1 MNENIFTSLVII
13 LSPILIFA
21 WVNLLYL
28 IFNRRKDANQELSV
42 LALIS
47 LYLLSLV
54 PIGVFVG
61 YHLMYKKIKSTTEF
75 KYSKNIRSNGSLI
88 LIIAIASIM
97 FSLINL
103 RK

>member
-1 MNENIFTSLVII
+1 MNENIFITVVVL
-13 LSPILIFA
+13 LSPILVLA
-21 WVNLLYL
+21 WVNLFYL
-28 IFNRRKDANQELSV
+28 IFNRSKEANQDLSI
-42 LALIS
+42 LAIIS

-61 YHLMYKKIKSTTEF
+61 YHLMYRKIKSTGEF
-75 KYSKNIRSNGSLI
+75 KYSKSIRNNGSLI
-88 LIIAIASIM
+88 LIIAIASTI

>member
-1 MNENIFTSLVII
+1 MNENIFIIAVII
-13 LSPILIFA
+13 LSPLLVLA

-28 IFNRRKDANQELSV
+28 IFNRRKDVNQDLSI
-42 LALIS
+42 LAIIS

-61 YHLMYKKIKSTTEF
+61 YHLMYKKIRSTAEF
-75 KYSKNIRSNGSLI
+75 KYSKSIRDNGSLI
-88 LIIAIASIM
+88 LIIGIASTI